1 MCVMTLVEVSKPKR
15 FGRVL
20 AKLIVAKFVVAGF
33 VSLSAC
39 SSSNDDAVVENATD
53 ESIIAETPS
62 PQSNTVPSAIN
73 GFFLSRETAQ
83 FGDGSVIR
91 DRSFVLD
98 SAERTLSRID
108 SGQSTGA
115 GFDVVHFFDDSGL
128 IISREN
134 RDESGVASQTF
145 NSEYDSNRRQIA
157 SNSFNGA
164 DPFLTGIFE
173 YSGNFLTRKEI
184 NSSVDGS
191 SFSETTYSYSTEGVL
206 EASMLTSP
214 LLREPLVN
222 NYVFD
227 SEGRLSTVMEMDS
240 TNSMIESTVTIEYD
254 ENNNVVSMS
263 EFDESG
269 ELSILTTFEY
279 TATEGNVPNLNLH
292 DIIYNFDQI

>member
-1 MCVMTLVEVSKPKR
+1 
-15 FGRVL
+15 
-20 AKLIVAKFVVAGF
+20 
-33 VSLSAC
+33 
-39 SSSNDDAVVENATD
+39 VENATD